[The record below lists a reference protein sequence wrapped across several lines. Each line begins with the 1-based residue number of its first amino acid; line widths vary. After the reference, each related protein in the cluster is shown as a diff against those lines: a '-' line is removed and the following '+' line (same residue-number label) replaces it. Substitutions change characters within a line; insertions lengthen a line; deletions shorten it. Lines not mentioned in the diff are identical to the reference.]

1 MYTLIKLLKEELI
14 DVTKKH
20 AQEKDAKV
28 IMTKFSADELNIKII
43 ISGKQQFD
51 ITLNSV
57 QN

>member
-1 MYTLIKLLKEELI
+1 MNTLIKLLKEELI

-20 AQEKDAKV
+20 AQENDAKV
-28 IMTKFSADELNIKII
+28 IITKFSEDELNIQII
-43 ISGKQQFD
+43 ISGEHQFD